1 VWSFQSG
8 RLSAL
13 AASLKASGRAGRR
26 DDPVAGILWVTLS
39 MALLSGLAALGKY
52 AAARGVPPLEVV
64 FFRNLFCVLTLSPL
78 LYWRGVSLVQSPQ
91 LPLYGL
97 RAGLSLLSMLAW
109 FTALSMI
116 PLAELTAISFLA
128 PLFGTL
134 AAILMLGE
142 AVRWRRLTALLAG
155 FLGAMIILRPG
166 ASPVGLGQL
175 LAVVSALTMGFVAPL
190 VKQLTLKD
198 DADKI
203 VFLTNLIITP
213 LSLIPALFVWVW
225 PPLDV
230 WLVFIGIGMLAVAGH
245 LALVRGFA
253 STDASLVMTFEFSR
267 LPFAVL
273 IGWIVFGET
282 TDVWTWIGAL
292 VIFGSALYI
301 TRRESMLK
309 AQGHLVRAR
318 IVSDPLSLTPLRMA
332 E

>member
-1 VWSFQSG
+1 M
-8 RLSAL
+8 RAL
-13 AASLKASGRAGRR
+13 AASLRSSGKAGQQSDPIAG
-26 DDPVAGILWVTLS
+26 VFWVTLS

-52 AAARGVPPLEVV
+52 ATARGVPPLEVV
-64 FFRNLFCVLTLSPL
+64 FFRNFFCVLALSPL
-78 LYWRGVSLVQSPQ
+78 LYWRGVSLMQSPQ

-97 RAGLSLLSMLAW
+97 RASLGLLSMLAW

-142 AVRWRRLTALLAG
+142 VVRWRRLTALVVG

-166 ASPVGLGQL
+166 ASALGTGQF
-175 LAVVSALTMGFVAPL
+175 LAVISALTMGFVAPL
-190 VKQLTLKD
+190 VKQLTLRD

-203 VFLTNLIITP
+203 VFLTNLIVTP
-213 LSLIPALFVWVW
+213 LSLVPALFVWVW
-225 PPLDV
+225 PPLDLWPV
-230 WLVFIGIGMLAVAGH
+230 LAGLGALAVVGH

-253 STDASLVMTFEFSR
+253 ATDASLVMTFEFSR

-273 IGWIVFGET
+273 IGWLMFGET
-282 TDVWTWIGAL
+282 TDVWTWIGAS

-301 TRRESMLK
+301 TRREARLK
-309 AQGHLVRAR
+309 SQGHMVRAR
-318 IVSDPLSLTPLRMA
+318 TESDPLSLTPLRLS